1 MVDAISTWLHVL
13 AITLWIGPQVFLFA
27 AAVPAVRTI
36 EDAGVRAGVMRV
48 LTARFAW
55 LGWMAMAVIILT
67 GITNVFVAAGDVPGE
82 SAADLTSLASD
93 FRFARIFWEKMFLV
107 AVALVLTAFHT
118 FSVGPRQLRLME
130 DASTDEAAVRRVRR
144 LSVTTSGIALLASV
158 GALYLGAVLSN
169 HDYSFVID

>member
-36 EDAGVRAGVMRV
+36 EDAGVRARVMRV
-48 LTARFAW
+48 LTARLGW
-55 LGWMAMAVIILT
+55 LGWSAMAVIIVT
-67 GITNVFVAAGDVPGE
+67 GITNLFVAAGDLPGQ
-82 SAADLTSLASD
+82 SAGDLLSSD
-93 FRFARIFWEKMFLV
+93 FRFTRIFWEKMFFV
-107 AVALVLTAFHT
+107 AVALVLTAVHT

-130 DASTDEAAVRRVRR
+130 DASADEAAVRRVRR
-144 LSVTTSGIALLASV
+144 LSMTTSGIALLASV

>member
-27 AAVPAVRTI
+27 VAVPAVRTI
-36 EDAGVRAGVMRV
+36 EDAGVKARVMRV
-48 LTARFAW
+48 LTARLSW
-55 LGWMAMAVIILT
+55 LGWTAMAVIIVT
-67 GITNVFVAAGDVPGE
+67 GITNLFVAAGDVPGQN
-82 SAADLTSLASD
+82 AADLLSSD
-93 FRFARIFWEKMFLV
+93 FRFTRIFWEKMALV
-107 AVALVLTAFHT
+107 AVALVLTAVHT

-130 DASTDEAAVRRVRR
+130 DASADEAAVRRVRR
-144 LSVTTSGIALLASV
+144 VSMATSGIALLASI